1 MHKILTESGYIKR
14 VAYDVTVWD
23 NVAFRGQERARSTAM
38 PYIND
43 MDTAS
48 HLALVA
54 RAERNA
60 RERAALAS
68 FARPSP
74 LQRRPGIVAML
85 RRIIGV

>member
-1 MHKILTESGYIKR
+1 
-14 VAYDVTVWD
+14 
-23 NVAFRGQERARSTAM
+23 M

-54 RAERNA
+54 HSERNA
-60 RERAALAS
+60 RERIALAS

-74 LQRRPGIVAML
+74 LRRRTGILAML
-85 RRIIGV
+85 RRIIGA